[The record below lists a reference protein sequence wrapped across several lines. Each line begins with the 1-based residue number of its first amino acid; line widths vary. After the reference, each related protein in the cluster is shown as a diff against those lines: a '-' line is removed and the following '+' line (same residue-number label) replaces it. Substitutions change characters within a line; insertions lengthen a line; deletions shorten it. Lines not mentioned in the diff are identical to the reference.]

1 MAIGRHFAEKHSRFF
16 LLMLLFVFLFSII
29 TDIPAFASTYK
40 MIDNDDAQGIYSNS
54 YYGFSSTLN
63 YGWWGD
69 ARKQASSSSA
79 YYYRYNFDSNVPE
92 VGQFTVS
99 FKAYLAS
106 NDFTDTKAEY
116 RVNYGGDSPGF
127 KSAKIN
133 QNTAVSGW
141 NTVYS
146 GTVGYSSPV
155 LNYSV
160 SSVEVRPS
168 GLSSSYGTG
177 ADGIEITIY

>member
-1 MAIGRHFAEKHSRFF
+1 
-16 LLMLLFVFLFSII
+16 
-29 TDIPAFASTYK
+29 
-40 MIDNDDAQGIYSNS
+40 MIQSERGESDVEI
-54 YYGFSSTLN
+54 LI
-63 YGWWGD
+63 
-69 ARKQASSSSA
+69 
-79 YYYRYNFDSNVPE
+79 
-92 VGQFTVS
+92 
-99 FKAYLAS
+99 L
-106 NDFTDTKAEY
+106 
-116 RVNYGGDSPGF
+116 
-127 KSAKIN
+127 
-133 QNTAVSGW
+133 NTAVSGW